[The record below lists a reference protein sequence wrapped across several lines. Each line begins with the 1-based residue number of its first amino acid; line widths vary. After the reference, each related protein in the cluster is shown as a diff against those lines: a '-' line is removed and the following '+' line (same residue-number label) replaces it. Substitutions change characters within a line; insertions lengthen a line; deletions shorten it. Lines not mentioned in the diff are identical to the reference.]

1 MKSTS
6 ILALLA
12 AVAFV
17 KIGATTSSLPYEV
30 DAGASEGTKLLYT
43 RSLDTDIDLLSGD
56 KEHQGNRLV
65 PRQVSPPPAP
75 TASGTSTSC
84 DLWYTVTAAD
94 PLACKNAMTY
104 GTLSLEKFL
113 ALNPAVNSNCTN
125 LWIGYAYCIGGKSAA
140 YINPES
146 VMQKWSWFADWRMGC
161 TRDL

>member
-30 DAGASEGTKLLYT
+30 DAGASE
-43 RSLDTDIDLLSGD
+43 GD

-125 LWIGYAYCIGGKSAA
+125 LWIGYAYCIGGAVLGNVVVTSDDDEHDDEHDHEHDDEDDP
-140 YINPES
+140 N
-146 VMQKWSWFADWRMGC
+146 D
-161 TRDL
+161 DLIVGVGPV